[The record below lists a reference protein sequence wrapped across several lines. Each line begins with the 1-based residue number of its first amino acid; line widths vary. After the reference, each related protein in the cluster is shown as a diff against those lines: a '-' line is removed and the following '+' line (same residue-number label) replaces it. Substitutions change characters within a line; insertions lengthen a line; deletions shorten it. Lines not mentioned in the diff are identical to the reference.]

1 MTYNDI
7 WRRLAKVYPDNEAKA
22 ISRLLMEDLFG
33 LSLSDIICGVADRL
47 SDDSCRVLEEAVQR
61 LERSEPIQYVTGKA
75 LFCDRLIHVEPGVLI
90 PRPETEQL
98 CRLVVEGVKDVFH
111 PDILDIGT
119 GSGCIATTLSL
130 DIPEARLSAWDISDK
145 ALSIA
150 AANAEALGAK
160 VRFSKQDALNAP
172 DDKARWDAIVSNPP
186 YICDREKADM
196 ERNVLDNE
204 PHLALFVPDSDPL
217 LFYRSISEY
226 AAKSLR
232 DGGLLFFEINEHY
245 ANDTSIML
253 QRLGFDDIRIIKD
266 IFDKDRNIVCRK
278 R

>member
-33 LSLSDIICGVADRL
+33 LSHIICGAADRL

>member
-33 LSLSDIICGVADRL
+33 LSLSDIICGAADRL

-75 LFCDRLIHVEPGVLI
+75 LFCDRLFHVEPGVLI

-98 CRLVVEGVKDVFH
+98 CRLVVEGVKDVSH

-150 AANAEALGAK
+150 AANAEALGAR

-186 YICDREKADM
+186 YICDREKAIW
-196 ERNVLDNE
+196 RGTFLTTS
-204 PHLALFVPDSDPL
+204 L
-217 LFYRSISEY
+217 ISHSSCQTATPY
-226 AAKSLR
+226 SSTAAFQNMQQRHSEMADCSSSKSTNTMPTTLP
-232 DGGLLFFEINEHY
+232 
-245 ANDTSIML
+245 
-253 QRLGFDDIRIIKD
+253 
-266 IFDKDRNIVCRK
+266 
-278 R
+278 

>member
-1 MTYNDI
+1 MQGI
-7 WRRLAKVYPDNEAKA
+7 GRSCAKTGKIRTHTN
-22 ISRLLMEDLFG
+22 
-33 LSLSDIICGVADRL
+33 
-47 SDDSCRVLEEAVQR
+47 
-61 LERSEPIQYVTGKA
+61 VTGKA
-75 LFCDRLIHVEPGVLI
+75 LFCDRLFHVEPGVLI

-98 CRLVVEGVKDVFH
+98 CRLVVEGIKDVSH

-130 DIPEARLSAWDISDK
+130 DIPEARLSAWDVSDK

-150 AANAEALGAK
+150 AANAEALGAR

-204 PHLALFVPDSDPL
+204 PHLALFVPDSAPL

-245 ANDTSIML
+245 ANDTSMML

>member
-33 LSLSDIICGVADRL
+33 LSLSDIICGAADCL

-61 LERSEPIQYVTGKA
+61 LEKSEPIQYVTGKA
-75 LFCDRLIHVEPGVLI
+75 LFCDRLFHVEPGVLI

-98 CRLVVEGVKDVFH
+98 CRLVVEGVKDVPH

-130 DIPEARLSAWDISDK
+130 DIPEARLSAWDVSDK

-150 AANAEALGAK
+150 AANAEALGAR
-160 VRFSKQDALNAP
+160 VCFSKQDALNAP
-172 DDKARWDAIVSNPP
+172 DDEARWDAIVSNPP

-226 AAKSLR
+226 AARSLR

-245 ANDTSIML
+245 ANDTSMML
-253 QRLGFDDIRIIKD
+253 QRLGFDDIRTIKD

>member
-7 WRRLAKVYPDNEAKA
+7 WRRLAKVYPDDEAKA

-33 LSLSDIICGVADRL
+33 LSLSDIICGAADRL

-61 LERSEPIQYVTGKA
+61 LERSEPLQYVTGKA
-75 LFCDRLIHVEPGVLI
+75 LFCDRLFHVEPGVLI

-98 CRLVVEGVKDVFH
+98 CRLVVEGIKDVSH

-150 AANAEALGAK
+150 AANAEALGAR
-160 VRFSKQDALNAP
+160 VCFSKQDALNAP
-172 DDKARWDAIVSNPP
+172 DDKEDGTPSSATLHISATGRRRIWRGTFSTTSLISHSSCQTATPYSSTAAFQDMQQSHSEMADCSSSKSTSTTPTTPP
-186 YICDREKADM
+186 LC
-196 ERNVLDNE
+196 
-204 PHLALFVPDSDPL
+204 
-217 LFYRSISEY
+217 YR
-226 AAKSLR
+226 
-232 DGGLLFFEINEHY
+232 G
-245 ANDTSIML
+245 
-253 QRLGFDDIRIIKD
+253 
-266 IFDKDRNIVCRK
+266 
-278 R
+278 